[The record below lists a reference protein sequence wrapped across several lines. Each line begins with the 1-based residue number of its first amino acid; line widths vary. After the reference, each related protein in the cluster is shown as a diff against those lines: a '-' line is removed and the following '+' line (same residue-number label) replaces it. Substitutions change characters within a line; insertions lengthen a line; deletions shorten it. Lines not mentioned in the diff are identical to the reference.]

1 MTPQTQTSGLGTK
14 KWWVLAAIC
23 VLTFICYQRSLN
35 NQFSDWDDDVYVTK
49 DTIIQTLTPDHLK
62 SIFTQ
67 DITRNNYHP
76 FCMMSL
82 AINYQFAKLKP
93 ATYYLTNI
101 LIHIANVILVFFL
114 LTEFCKIIKLKEDD
128 SFLIAILG
136 ALWFGVHPL
145 HVESVSW
152 IAERKDV
159 LYTFFYLLGLISYIK
174 HLKSSNKKWVWITF
188 GLFVC
193 SCLSK
198 PMAVVFPLSLLA
210 LDYLYGRKI
219 ELKLLTQKTIFFLAA
234 MAFGLF
240 AVYTQN
246 KAGAIADFNKLT
258 IGERI
263 MYASYGFD
271 MYLYKLFNPSF
282 LSTFYPYPYR
292 YIDGSLPFI
301 YYAAPFIALLV
312 IIVPLVLTYK
322 RNPFYFKVIAFGMG
336 FFIANIIFVLQFISC
351 GAAIMADRY
360 SYVSSIGIIF
370 ITAFF
375 VSELTKRFPSA
386 KTALLTVVF
395 ALSAILSYACYE
407 RTAVWHNSET
417 LLGDAIKKYPYRAL
431 LSYKWLG
438 NYYMDKGDTDKAL
451 ENYAVLG
458 QLNAADAKIYDV
470 LGNIY
475 RNRNDYRDAM
485 TYYAKA
491 IESEKNVY
499 ITYVDRAVADAMAGD
514 STNCIKDYLQAF
526 QLNGDAEKRLAETSF
541 NMVQAQ
547 KNKPSILQYN
557 ALILLNPNNPF
568 FFFYRGVAEFNAGN
582 MDRSITDFK
591 SALKFNSKDVFPNA
605 AYNLAIAY
613 DSIGNEQAA
622 LQFANAATQA
632 GLAPK
637 PGFIDKVQKK
647 LEEKHSH

>member
-23 VLTFICYQRSLN
+23 ILTFICYQRSLN
-35 NQFSDWDDDVYVTK
+35 NQFTDWDDDVYVTK

-82 AINYQFAKLKP
+82 AINYHFTKLAP

-101 LIHIANVILVFFL
+101 LIHIANVTLVFFL
-114 LTEFCKIIKLKEDD
+114 LTEFCKILKLKEDD

-159 LYTFFYLLGLISYIK
+159 LYTFFYLLGLISYII
-174 HLKSSNKKWVWITF
+174 HLKSSNKKWLWITF

-210 LDYLYGRKI
+210 LDYLYGRKV

-258 IGERI
+258 LGERI

-312 IIVPLVLTYK
+312 IIVPLVITYK
-322 RNPFYFKVIAFGMG
+322 RNPFYFKVFAFGMG

-375 VSELTKRFPSA
+375 VSELGKRYPSA
-386 KTALLTVVF
+386 KTALLTIVF
-395 ALSAILSYACYE
+395 VLSGILSYACYE
-407 RTAVWHNSET
+407 RTAAWHNSET

-451 ENYAVLG
+451 ENYSVLG
-458 QLNAADAKIYDV
+458 QLNAGDAKIYDV

-475 RNRNDYRDAM
+475 RNRNDYQDAM
-485 TYYAKA
+485 AYYAKA

-499 ITYVDRAVADAMAGD
+499 ITYVDRSVADAMTGD
-514 STNCIKDYLQAF
+514 SINCLKDYVQAF
-526 QLNGDAEKRLAETSF
+526 QLNGDAEKRMAETSF

-647 LEEKHSH
+647 LAAGHSH